1 MQSPQPSQQEE
12 LTKVNRE
19 RGAFRLSTRPP
30 LAVVAK
36 GKRPRRFTRHEA
48 AKSLAKILELA
59 SKPLTECS
67 IHGRPV
73 TTSTLMAKDANHH
86 GVTFTAKMQPKV
98 EEGQAIELFFRCR

>member
-1 MQSPQPSQQEE
+1 MVSSESSQEE
-12 LTKVNRE
+12 VLSDMRP
-19 RGAFRLSTRPP
+19 RGAFKLSKRPA

-59 SKPLTECS
+59 CKPLTQTS

-73 TTSTLMAKDANHH
+73 TTSALMAKDANHQ
-86 GVTFTAKMQPKV
+86 GMTFTAKMQPKV
-98 EEGQAIELFFRCR
+98 IEGQSVELFFRCR